1 MINRDLAYDYPF
13 DKSWLIAEF
22 FECPIIL
29 AILKISLTSDISELR
44 TKKQLSY
51 QSELIADII
60 NVEITLDDPEF
71 NIRLEAANIF
81 LNNWQ
86 KNLIYFFKK
95 SQKSISTLLI
105 KKFNGHVHQHT
116 LSILK
121 KITEQNHKL
130 SNDLIELIAQF
141 LFDHDMTIVTN
152 TADILLYHV
161 EYNLLSQNIVDM
173 IERILQNR
181 SDQDTLIQILRK
193 CAFNQCILTEKTLI
207 TLSNLLFES
216 TKEMRRNNIILT
228 LEFADRNQQLPEV
241 INNLLKYEY
250 YVKILTNSVCE
261 NEAKD
266 AEQQLNMAT
275 LNGKQLSK
283 GILNSL
289 QRLLFDSKRVTGIL
303 QILINVTSN
312 GQNLNNSIINSLSDL
327 ISNQINQTDKV
338 YLIKIFLQ
346 IIKNHQIVSDTFLLQ
361 LQKFINDTE
370 VNTDVILIYTNL
382 LQLNTSHINNDVIS
396 RIYQLLENI
405 NELDLEL
412 KRNLSNF
419 VKLAI
424 ESNITSPNLEL
435 LTSLL
440 NEKDHLMQSNAI
452 QMIYYMVEIKGC
464 TLTEK
469 ILACL
474 YQINTDAKVLEI
486 LELLDRIQQLPANI
500 IEQLQ
505 FINYRKLHENINLL
519 NKLKW
524 AVSHGQ
530 ILLKHHFVE
539 LSNLLYL
546 TKKEHRILASEILQI
561 LMTILCLWAY

>member
-1 MINRDLAYDYPF
+1 
-13 DKSWLIAEF
+13 
-22 FECPIIL
+22 
-29 AILKISLTSDISELR
+29 
-44 TKKQLSY
+44 
-51 QSELIADII
+51 
-60 NVEITLDDPEF
+60 
-71 NIRLEAANIF
+71 
-81 LNNWQ
+81 
-86 KNLIYFFKK
+86 
-95 SQKSISTLLI
+95 
-105 KKFNGHVHQHT
+105 
-116 LSILK
+116 
-121 KITEQNHKL
+121 
-130 SNDLIELIAQF
+130 
-141 LFDHDMTIVTN
+141 MTIVTN

-382 LQLNTSHINNDVIS
+382 LQLNTSHINIDVIS
-396 RIYQLLENI
+396 RIYQLLENT

-424 ESNITSPNLEL
+424 ESNIISPNLEL

-440 NEKDHLMQSNAI
+440 NEKDHLIQSNAI
-452 QMIYYMVEIKGC
+452 QMIYYMVKIKGC

-469 ILACL
+469 I
-474 YQINTDAKVLEI
+474 
-486 LELLDRIQQLPANI
+486 
-500 IEQLQ
+500 
-505 FINYRKLHENINLL
+505 
-519 NKLKW
+519 
-524 AVSHGQ
+524 
-530 ILLKHHFVE
+530 
-539 LSNLLYL
+539 
-546 TKKEHRILASEILQI
+546 
-561 LMTILCLWAY
+561 

>member
-1 MINRDLAYDYPF
+1 
-13 DKSWLIAEF
+13 
-22 FECPIIL
+22 
-29 AILKISLTSDISELR
+29 
-44 TKKQLSY
+44 
-51 QSELIADII
+51 
-60 NVEITLDDPEF
+60 
-71 NIRLEAANIF
+71 
-81 LNNWQ
+81 
-86 KNLIYFFKK
+86 
-95 SQKSISTLLI
+95 
-105 KKFNGHVHQHT
+105 
-116 LSILK
+116 
-121 KITEQNHKL
+121 
-130 SNDLIELIAQF
+130 
-141 LFDHDMTIVTN
+141 MTIVTN

-561 LMTILCLWAY
+561 LMTILCLWAYVSTYVNNVD

>member
-1 MINRDLAYDYPF
+1 
-13 DKSWLIAEF
+13 
-22 FECPIIL
+22 
-29 AILKISLTSDISELR
+29 
-44 TKKQLSY
+44 
-51 QSELIADII
+51 
-60 NVEITLDDPEF
+60 
-71 NIRLEAANIF
+71 
-81 LNNWQ
+81 
-86 KNLIYFFKK
+86 NLIYFFKK

-283 GILNSL
+283 GILNSG
-289 QRLLFDSKRVTGIL
+289 S
-303 QILINVTSN
+303 S
-312 GQNLNNSIINSLSDL
+312 S
-327 ISNQINQTDKV
+327 
-338 YLIKIFLQ
+338 
-346 IIKNHQIVSDTFLLQ
+346 
-361 LQKFINDTE
+361 
-370 VNTDVILIYTNL
+370 
-382 LQLNTSHINNDVIS
+382 VIS
-396 RIYQLLENI
+396 TFTRTADGRMILWGVVKHDYMVNSCILYRIHLI
-405 NELDLEL
+405 T
-412 KRNLSNF
+412 SAA
-419 VKLAI
+419 LAI
-424 ESNITSPNLEL
+424 Y
-435 LTSLL
+435 
-440 NEKDHLMQSNAI
+440 KDYFEVPYLKQ
-452 QMIYYMVEIKGC
+452 
-464 TLTEK
+464 
-469 ILACL
+469 
-474 YQINTDAKVLEI
+474 
-486 LELLDRIQQLPANI
+486 P
-500 IEQLQ
+500 EQL
-505 FINYRKLHENINLL
+505 YRQDC
-519 NKLKW
+519 
-524 AVSHGQ
+524 S
-530 ILLKHHFVE
+530 
-539 LSNLLYL
+539 
-546 TKKEHRILASEILQI
+546 
-561 LMTILCLWAY
+561 